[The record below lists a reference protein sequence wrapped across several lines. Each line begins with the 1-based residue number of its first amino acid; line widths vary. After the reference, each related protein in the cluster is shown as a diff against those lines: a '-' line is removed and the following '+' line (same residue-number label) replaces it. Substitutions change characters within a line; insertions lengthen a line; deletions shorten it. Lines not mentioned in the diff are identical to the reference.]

1 MVGWMNRRDFLF
13 AAPLATTIAPSLLAE
28 NPGLRRAAVIGHTGR
43 GNYGHG
49 LDVVWRKIPG
59 IDIVGVAD
67 PDEEGRR
74 KAVTRLKVDR
84 GYADYRKMLAD
95 TRPEFV
101 SVAPRHPDQHMEM
114 TLAAIEAGVKGVYV
128 EKPFC
133 RAPAEGDRIIE
144 AADRQG
150 VKLAVAHRNRYHP
163 ALPVVKQLVEDG
175 AIGRVLELQG
185 YGKGDRRGG
194 GEDLWVLGGH
204 VFNLFEY
211 FGGRP
216 KSCSAIVLQ
225 DGRPVSKRDVVEGA
239 ENLGL
244 VAGNEIHAKW
254 LLESGLMAS
263 YKTFT
268 QDGSDGEG
276 YSAHLVGTKGAITLR
291 IDGDP
296 LAWFSPGNAADPK
309 SRANERIPITSAG
322 LGQKETR
329 PRDVENVKNHVF
341 PILDLI
347 DAVDQN
353 RPPLCHARQGALAV
367 EMICSVFESHRQ
379 NGAFVPFPLIERGN
393 PLRRL

>member
-1 MVGWMNRRDFLF
+1 MNRRDFLF

-244 VAGNEIHAKW
+244 LAGNEIHAKW

-268 QDGSDGEG
+268 EDGSDGEG

-296 LAWFSPGNAADPK
+296 LACFSPGNAADPK
-309 SRANERIPITSAG
+309 SRANESIPITSAG